1 MTRRA
6 LLQALFAQKLL
17 AQGMATR
24 AIQPQQRGKRSG
36 LPFDAKFTDIAQ
48 HAGLTAPS
56 IYGSVDSKKHILE
69 AVGCGIAFFDY
80 DHDGWLDIL
89 VLGGTRFGA
98 TPDGAGNRL
107 YKNNRDGTF
116 TDVTAK
122 SGLARPGWVS
132 GVTIADYN
140 NDGLDDVFL
149 TYYDQNILFRN
160 NGDGT
165 FTDVTREAGLLMTRP
180 QWSTGCTFVDYDRD
194 GHLDLLVS
202 TYVDFDPS
210 GKMPTG
216 CDWKGVA
223 VHCGPRGLPMGR
235 CYLFH
240 NDGRGRFTDVSKQA
254 GIDSSRAYCLTAV
267 AADFDNDAWPDL
279 YVACDS
285 TPSLYFRNRHDGTF
299 IEEGVERGAALSE
312 DGAEQAGMGL
322 GIGDFK
328 PDGTL
333 GILKTHF
340 AEDTNVLY
348 QNDGKAEFTDITLKS
363 GLGVETRFVCWGA
376 GIADLDN
383 DGLPDLFIAAGQVYP
398 ELEKKAPLYPYRN
411 PRMIFRNLGGAKF
424 EELSDEC
431 GPAIDEPHSSRGAAF
446 GDFDN
451 DGDLD
456 ILIMNMNEPP
466 SLLRNDTSGR
476 NHWLKVQLEGVVS
489 NRGAIGARVTVRYG
503 ARVQVQELI
512 AQSSFLSVNDKR
524 LHFGLGQESTADIE
538 IRWPNGDKEAFTKIP
553 ANRLLTIR
561 EGKGITS
568 ARKPPFTV

>member
-1 MTRRA
+1 MVAPGVLQNVAPVRSQRHAKTKPLRGCSKCTGLISRRSCNKKDARQSPLSCDHENRMTRRA
-6 LLQALFAQKLL
+6 LLQALFVQKLL

-24 AIQPQQRGKRSG
+24 AVQPQARGKRSG
-36 LPFDAKFTDIAQ
+36 LLFDAKFTDIAQ

-89 VLGGTRFGA
+89 VLGGTRFGP

-122 SGLARPGWVS
+122 SGFARPGWVS

-216 CDWKGVA
+216 CDWKGVS

-240 NDGRGRFTDVSKQA
+240 NDGHGRFTDVSKQA
-254 GIDSSRAYCLTAV
+254 GLDASRAYCLTAV

-285 TPSLYFRNRHDGTF
+285 SPSLYFRNRHDGTF
-299 IEEGVERGAALSE
+299 VEEGVERLAVFSVLQAERVAQGAVLDEFLGEHARRGVCMRLRALLPQEPARPRSRGLE
-312 DGAEQAGMGL
+312 RGPGDGGL
-322 GIGDFK
+322 
-328 PDGTL
+328 
-333 GILKTHF
+333 
-340 AEDTNVLY
+340 
-348 QNDGKAEFTDITLKS
+348 
-363 GLGVETRFVCWGA
+363 
-376 GIADLDN
+376 
-383 DGLPDLFIAAGQVYP
+383 
-398 ELEKKAPLYPYRN
+398 APLAHERP
-411 PRMIFRNLGGAKF
+411 PLHGGGA
-424 EELSDEC
+424 
-431 GPAIDEPHSSRGAAF
+431 R
-446 GDFDN
+446 
-451 DGDLD
+451 
-456 ILIMNMNEPP
+456 
-466 SLLRNDTSGR
+466 LRR
-476 NHWLKVQLEGVVS
+476 V
-489 NRGAIGARVTVRYG
+489 RARW
-503 ARVQVQELI
+503 
-512 AQSSFLSVNDKR
+512 R
-524 LHFGLGQESTADIE
+524 LVA
-538 IRWPNGDKEAFTKIP
+538 
-553 ANRLLTIR
+553 
-561 EGKGITS
+561 
-568 ARKPPFTV
+568 